1 MCRINPAFHRH
12 PDEPAMI
19 GRLVIAFGE
28 LEYITVTIAGR
39 AMSHREAV
47 YRALYRPRST
57 SSRIEAADALMRPTF
72 IANDLDG
79 EYEHMIG
86 AVRDGLRIRNQYSHC
101 NWADNGGLFFTNLE
115 DSSAPATG
123 FEHRWHHVD
132 VPVLEA
138 QEAYFVYA
146 QSWLY
151 HMEYQASVIAGRPIY
166 PAPPAPPA
174 QNRPPLHNPPL
185 QHIPPWLGAAEKDRH
200 VERAQAAEER
210 AHSRQRKQS
219 GPKETPSVE
228 DSE

>member
-12 PDEPAMI
+12 PDEAAII
-19 GRLVIAFGE
+19 GRLVVAFGE

-47 YRALYRPRST
+47 YRALYRLRST

-79 EYEHMIG
+79 EYGHMIG
-86 AVRDGLRIRNQYSHC
+86 AVRYCLRIRNQYSHC
-101 NWADNGGLFFTNLE
+101 NWTDNGGLFFTNLE

-123 FEHRWHHVD
+123 FEHRWYHVD

-151 HMEYQASVIAGRPIY
+151 HMEY
-166 PAPPAPPA
+166 
-174 QNRPPLHNPPL
+174 
-185 QHIPPWLGAAEKDRH
+185 
-200 VERAQAAEER
+200 
-210 AHSRQRKQS
+210 
-219 GPKETPSVE
+219 
-228 DSE
+228 